1 MPHTQKLIIIS
12 LALLAGI
19 GLGFLVSQSIAKNS
33 PPIFLDP
40 TYVPQTEVSGDF
52 QAKLLPLLQARF
64 GTTSTGYNSH
74 ELLYVYQNM
83 KSEDFNGVETSSG
96 RYQFK
101 DGYLWHVGTSTE
113 DAAEDIVDNGFVTL
127 YKNIQARLG
136 GTEAVSVEM
145 LIQKTEAPQDNPPV
159 TENPPSTPPSDGD
172 TPVESPVEDPVM
184 CTMDAKMCP
193 DGSFVGRT
201 APSCAFAPCPGELP
215 TSPEEIVCTQEQKEA
230 EACIEI
236 YAPVCASYQVQ
247 CVTTP
252 CNPVPKSYPNSCFA
266 CADNNVISYTEG
278 GVCASD
284 PLSSE

>member
-19 GLGFLVSQSIAKNS
+19 GLGFLVSQAVDRNS
-33 PPIFLDP
+33 PPIFLNP
-40 TYVPQTEVSGDF
+40 EYVPPTEVAGDF
-52 QAKLLPLLQARF
+52 QAKLLPLLQTRF
-64 GTTSTGYNSH
+64 GTSRAGYNSH
-74 ELLYVYQNM
+74 ELLYVYQGM
-83 KSEDFNGVETSSG
+83 QSDDFNNVETVSG
-96 RYQFK
+96 HYQFK

-113 DAAEDIVDNGFVTL
+113 DGAEDITDDGFVTL
-127 YKNIQARLG
+127 HKNIHARLG
-136 GTEAVSVEM
+136 NVSTISVEM
-145 LIQKTEAPQDNPPV
+145 LIQKSENPPSVPPV
-159 TENPPSTPPSDGD
+159 TEAPPSTPPSDGD

-184 CTMDAKMCP
+184 CPMDAKMCP

-201 APSCAFAPCPGELP
+201 APSCAFAPCPNEMP
-215 TSPEEIVCTQEQKEA
+215 TSPEEIVCTPEQREA

-278 GVCASD
+278 GVCPSD